1 MQTMKN
7 ILFITFLIF
16 CLGIKAQRY
25 SLSLEQH
32 IATQDWL
39 LIDTIGKN
47 QSADMI
53 VQDSKGY
60 IYIGTNKE
68 PLFNQGKQQILKID
82 TAGRVIWRYYLTAPK
97 SFASLKKILIDKD
110 DNILLLTVEN
120 GVSCIKK
127 IDSETKE
134 EVWTH
139 FANQYTDYFDI
150 ATDKEGNIYGTG
162 WEYSRPNVS
171 PAFVEKIAP
180 TGEKLWLSVYEINVP
195 DTVYIVLYG
204 NKIEIAP
211 DNSIYIAAFE
221 GGVNQQTVFKYNPDG
236 LLAWRSSYHYAA
248 TAGMEFYVV
257 DMKIDQDNACYL
269 SCSLDTAHVM
279 GFRYPYPEDGLLL
292 KFNANGGVE
301 WDKAYIHENKMYM
314 GRLAINDNNHL
325 LLVGAI
331 IQDSLQYGNRNGY
344 IANISSSGNIIWEQR
359 LSNTANTFFSDIVI
373 ANNYIYVMGNA
384 YCCMN
389 DVGGAITPTFSVD
402 WYLTKL
408 NLYGDIVWWTSE
420 NGSTHE
426 RDLPFGIVLS
436 PDKESIYVAGWLEQR
451 YGPYKVVTSAVAKYT
466 NRKESLPFE
475 VSFYPNPLNQAEEGN
490 ILLNLAQAEQVNLV
504 FYNAIGQEVGKLV
517 QDFAEGKHI
526 IPWHFSPIL
535 ATGMYFYR
543 LSTPSQSATGK
554 LIIIKK

>member
-1 MQTMKN
+1 MKN
-7 ILFITFLIF
+7 SLFIIFLML
-16 CLGIKAQRY
+16 CVGIKAQP

-32 IATQDWL
+32 IATRDWL
-39 LIDTIGKN
+39 LIDTIGRN
-47 QSADMI
+47 QSADI
-53 VQDSKGY
+53 IIQDSKGY
-60 IYIGTNKE
+60 LYIGTNKE
-68 PLFNQGKQQILKID
+68 ALFNQGKQQILKID

-139 FANQYTDYFDI
+139 LASQYTDYFDI

-204 NKIEIAP
+204 NKIEIAS

-236 LLAWRSSYHYAA
+236 SLAWRSSYHYAA

-269 SCSLDTAHVM
+269 SCSLDTAHVT
-279 GFRYPYPEDGLLL
+279 GFRYPYPQDGLLL

-314 GRLAINDNNHL
+314 GGLAINEDNHL
-325 LLVGAI
+325 LIVGAI
-331 IQDSLQYGNRNGY
+331 IQDSLRYGNRRGY
-344 IANISSSGNIIWEQR
+344 VANILPNGKIVWEQR
-359 LSNTANTFFSDIVI
+359 LFYASIPIFTKILTGKGY
-373 ANNYIYVMGNA
+373 NYIIGYDYYSPVNSHN
-384 YCCMN
+384 Y
-389 DVGGAITPTFSVD
+389 SVD
-402 WYLTKL
+402 WYLVKL
-408 NLYGDIVWWTSE
+408 NDYGDLVWWTSE
-420 NGSTHE
+420 GGSTYE
-426 RDLPFGIVLS
+426 RDLPFGMVLS
-436 PDKESIYVAGWLEQR
+436 PDKESVYVAGWLEQR
-451 YGPYKVVTSAVAKYT
+451 YGPYKVVTGAVAKYI

-526 IPWHFSPIL
+526 IPWSFTPML
-535 ATGMYFYR
+535 AAGMYFYR